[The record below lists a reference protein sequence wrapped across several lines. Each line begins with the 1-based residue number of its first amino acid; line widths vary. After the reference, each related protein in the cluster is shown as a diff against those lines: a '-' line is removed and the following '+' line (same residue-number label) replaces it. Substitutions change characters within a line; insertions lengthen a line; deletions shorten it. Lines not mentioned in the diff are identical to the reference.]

1 MFPSLVAQA
10 PYSPSA
16 TRVTEWSQ
24 LDRIALYGAEMTNSP
39 GWGSLPTS
47 SKVLCAG
54 YGAIAIAALIATWSQ
69 NAAYFDNPGGFLLDF
84 LNDSRVTP
92 ASRSLTVD
100 IVLFFLAA
108 AILMV
113 VEARKHGVKF
123 VWAYI
128 VGGFAIAISVAF
140 PLFLIARELRVGR
153 TETTRLGA
161 VDTVLLA
168 AFAVLAA
175 GLTIWVDMG

>member
-1 MFPSLVAQA
+1 MTTSQA
-10 PYSPSA
+10 ETA
-16 TRVTEWSQ
+16 
-24 LDRIALYGAEMTNSP
+24 I
-39 GWGSLPTS
+39 PTS
-47 SKVLCAG
+47 SKVLCAV
-54 YGAIAIAALIATWSQ
+54 YGVIAIAALIATWSQ
-69 NAAYFDNPGGFLLDF
+69 NAAYFDNLGGFLLDF
-84 LNDSRVTP
+84 LNDSKVTP

-113 VEARKHGVKF
+113 VEARKHGVRF

-128 VGGFAIAISVAF
+128 AGGFAIAISVTF

-168 AFAVLAA
+168 VFAVVAA

>member
-1 MFPSLVAQA
+1 MPHIHHL
-10 PYSPSA
+10 PHG
-16 TRVTEWSQ
+16 SQ
-24 LDRIALYGAEMTNSP
+24 IGLNWVPTALYCAEMTTSQATTA
-39 GWGSLPTS
+39 LPTS

-54 YGAIAIAALIATWSQ
+54 YGAISIAALIATWSQ
-69 NAAYFDNPGGFLLDF
+69 NAAYFDNPGGVLLDF
-84 LNDSRVTP
+84 LNDSKVTA

-113 VEARKHGVKF
+113 VEARKHGVRF

-140 PLFLIARELRVGR
+140 PLFLIARGFRVAGPKPR
-153 TETTRLGA
+153 RWGA
-161 VDTVLLA
+161 
-168 AFAVLAA
+168 
-175 GLTIWVDMG
+175 LTPTP